1 MASLER
7 GALKEW
13 KNEAIGN
20 YCSDSSRGT
29 RHPRRARKL
38 PRPSDTLAAHFQ
50 RPFP

>member
-29 RHPRRARKL
+29 RHPPPRAK
-38 PRPSDTLAAHFQ
+38 AAPPQ
-50 RPFP
+50 